1 MKDNKLFKYILIIIV
16 IIIIS
21 LGIVYLYKPKINESF
36 ETLKGNTTELQN
48 ITIGEPKLITDN
60 LDKIINIKIE
70 NNTYQV
76 GDTFKSKLE
85 LLCSNN
91 LGFYGKKNNS
101 DSNIYYYTKGNTEFQ
116 ALNFTLNV
124 PTPTNPDYKNQN
136 NCGAH
141 LLNVTNKT
149 LWYYNNVLND
159 MQNINIDCIYYA
171 ELDALG
177 KPKQN
182 TSNKINFNCLRL
194 PSLSSVSLPTTQP
207 QVTDSLTI
215 PDAPYDKLKLIAVN
229 DNILFAVGCHALQI
243 QTIYYC
249 KLING
254 KPASNESLN
263 WKTSQIDNISD
274 INNILDIIIN
284 DTFVF
289 LITKQYKLYYNKI
302 EFDSTG
308 LLISN
313 FKEIILPVAELTFYS
328 PKFCVNN
335 TIFFIYDI
343 NTNIRI
349 TIKWFNITKLEQNT
363 NVDVKKILFNSAELY
378 TIPNDLMIYKNFLI
392 GENGANYFSLE
403 LYDNTITNN
412 EIEINKNTIHKMFN
426 PNYDPTATTTT
437 KASTSSNNNTTTT
450 KASTSSN
457 NNTTTTKALTSSNN
471 TNTTTTTKALTSGTT
486 LPNPTAQPLGNQAL
500 GSFVFGSA
508 LNTGSL
514 LNNEIEN
521 ISNSDDG
528 IPINDINFEE
538 LSGVNMLINGKYNTR
553 NFNDFMAKNRVFGN
567 NLFFINK
574 N

>member
-60 LDKIINIKIE
+60 LDKIININIE

-263 WKTSQIDNISD
+263 WKTSQIGNISD

-284 DTFVF
+284 DNFVF

-343 NTNIRI
+343 NSDINI

-457 NNTTTTKALTSSNN
+457 N

-508 LNTGSL
+508 LSTGSL

-521 ISNSDDG
+521 ISNSADG

>member
-1 MKDNKLFKYILIIIV
+1 MKDNKLFKHILIIIF
-16 IIIIS
+16 IS
-21 LGIVYLYKPKINESF
+21 LVLFFLYNSITPTHETFEVVKGI
-36 ETLKGNTTELQN
+36 TTELQN

-60 LDKIINIKIE
+60 LNKIININIE

-116 ALNFTLNV
+116 PLSFALNI

-182 TSNKINFNCLRL
+182 TSNKINFYCLRL

-215 PDAPYDKLKLIAVN
+215 PDAPYDKIRLIAAN

-263 WKTSQIDNISD
+263 WKTKQIGNISD

-284 DTFVF
+284 DNFVF

-349 TIKWFNITKLEQNT
+349 NIKWFNITKLEQNT
-363 NVDVKKILFNSAELY
+363 NVEVKNILFDSAELY

-403 LYDNTITNN
+403 LYDDTITNN

-457 NNTTTTKALTSSNN
+457 NNTTTTKASTSSNN
-471 TNTTTTTKALTSGTT
+471 TTTTKASTSGTA
-486 LPNPTAQPLGNQAL
+486 LPNPTAQPLGNQAV

-508 LNTGSL
+508 LSAGSL

-521 ISNSDDG
+521 ISNSADG